1 MNYLFHRIHQNADA
15 SYGGSAIYQMKMVSL
30 VLKECRMPKK
40 NEYKK
45 RPPNKGGVQLRMWMQ
60 RQDLSV
66 REMASQFDW
75 NPTSIDSYILGKT
88 KPSLDMANEIFK
100 KTGVPMHAWCEDN

>member
-1 MNYLFHRIHQNADA
+1 
-15 SYGGSAIYQMKMVSL
+15 MVSL

-40 NEYKK
+40 NEYKR

-60 RQDLSV
+60 RQDMSV
-66 REMASQFDW
+66 REMARMFDW
-75 NPTSIDSYILGKT
+75 NPTSIDSYILGKK

-100 KTGVPMHAWCEDN
+100 RTGVPMHSWCEDN